1 MYMYKLISFALVGA
15 ASAMASGL
23 SCKAYGVAGNLVSLD
38 FFHHDSQLLEFT
50 LDKTVDGHPALAST
64 QHSKQLF
71 QFFSCNSPSKHYK
84 KGGQVRSL
92 MNTSL
97 CLTPGTVYLPSD
109 KMGDAMPYPENADNR
124 ISLQPCESEHS
135 LQLRKQ
141 WFMETETNK
150 AGLVQVSQQ
159 GWRSDSTSDT
169 LIITDDGVALTSHP
183 DKGTEPRHLHIKARV

>member
-97 CLTPGTVYLPSD
+97 CLTPGTVYLP
-109 KMGDAMPYPENADNR
+109 ATRWVMPCHILKTLTIA
-124 ISLQPCESEHS
+124 SLCSHVSQSTVFSCESNGS
-135 LQLRKQ
+135 LRRKLTRPAWSKSRSRVGARTLPATRLLLR
-141 WFMETETNK
+141 TTV
-150 AGLVQVSQQ
+150 L
-159 GWRSDSTSDT
+159 
-169 LIITDDGVALTSHP
+169 P
-183 DKGTEPRHLHIKARV
+183 